1 MTGRS
6 ADEAIA
12 ALYTAAVDPSQW
24 DAALGALTRLADARA
39 ANCFVHD
46 ALTERFLEYRFIGYG
61 PNWADGYARHYHGLD
76 LARRVLLRE
85 PAGQMYAMHRHVTSG
100 MVESS
105 PYYQDFYIPEGL
117 RYSCGG
123 TLFDGNRRLILAVH
137 RPVAHRPF
145 EEQTV
150 AELQRVLDHL
160 PNVFHVRELAARTR
174 DNSLMSS
181 TALDALPRAVAIVDE
196 GMNLQYLNAAAEALL
211 NTSAEVRIRANRL
224 STSETRLAHQLAQ
237 RVKSACQMTPTVDPV
252 PLYTANADGRPSVEL
267 HVVPLKPQL
276 AADFG
281 CARPLA
287 MVLLRRPFHC
297 AEWLRSANRPYAL
310 SRAEMAVVAALIEGL
325 TPAEHAE
332 RSGVKISTVR
342 SQIKTILAKTGT
354 RRMAEVAILFAAIE
368 APPASDPVRRLHGT
382 GVETSDARLE
392 FSPAKSDRGAQG

>member
-12 ALYTAAVDPSQW
+12 ALYTAAVDPGQW

-46 ALTERFLEYRFIGYG
+46 AHTERFLEYRFAGYS
-61 PNWADGYARHYHGLD
+61 PNWAQGYARHYHSLD

-85 PAGQMYAMHRHVTSG
+85 SPGRMYPMHRYVTSG

-160 PNVFHVRELAARTR
+160 PNVFQVRELAARTR
-174 DNSLMSS
+174 DKALMSS
-181 TALDALPRAVAIVDE
+181 AALDALPRAVAIVDE
-196 GMNLQYLNAAAEALL
+196 GMHLHYLNAAAEALL
-211 NTSAEVRIRANRL
+211 NTSTEVRIRANRL
-224 STSETRLAHQLAQ
+224 STSEIRLAHQLAQ
-237 RVKSACQMTPTVDPV
+237 RVKSACQMTPTVNHV
-252 PLYTANADGRPSVEL
+252 PLHTANVGGRPSIEL

-281 CARPLA
+281 CERPLA

-297 AEWLRSANRPYAL
+297 AEWPRSAHRPYAL

-332 RSGVKISTVR
+332 RSGIKISTVR

-354 RRMAEVAILFAAIE
+354 RRMAEVAILFAAIDI
-368 APPASDPVRRLHGT
+368 PPAGDAMSRSEDCGMQTPVG
-382 GVETSDARLE
+382 LE
-392 FSPAKSDRGAQG
+392 LSPAKPGRGARG